1 MKLIQKFNRIDS
13 LKKRGLLLVSATVL
27 ANIFN
32 LIFNVYLGRGLN
44 IEGFALISLMSSM
57 LTLADIPLSALSRT
71 VTHVSAF
78 QLGKHGASGIEF
90 WKEARGR
97 AFKIALLIAFVWTL
111 LSIPAAKFFNLQNPI
126 AMMALAPI
134 LLATVLLAID
144 GGFLRGNLRFG
155 GLAAIAVVEA
165 VLKLLFAIALVEF
178 GFAEYSYFAIPLSIF
193 ASLAMVSFTTRKILD
208 AKRPAIRKFKFPL
221 KFFVSNIF
229 TRIATASYL
238 TADVILITHYLPA
251 GQAGHYALLSLVG
264 KMVFFA
270 GSLFGQFILP
280 IVSNAEGLGQKSE
293 KVFLKLAALTAL
305 ASLGAFLVVGIF
317 GQVLLPL
324 VFGERANAILPY
336 IFAYSL
342 GMAAFTVASNIVSFH
357 QIKSKNLLPAL
368 SFVIAIAQVIALTM
382 FHANI
387 GQVALVMSLL
397 GFVNLALALLIHY
410 GNSKVAILTANFR
423 DFFEIFTFK
432 SRRPSYSGLR
442 ILIYNWRD
450 TKHTWAG
457 GAEMYIHELAKRWVR
472 DGHSVTV
479 FCGNDHKNERY
490 EIYDGVEV
498 IRRGGFYTVYL
509 WALFYYIL
517 KFRRNYDIVVDSEN
531 GIPFFTPLFST
542 KPVVLLIHHVHQE
555 IFREHLRFPF
565 STIAKFI
572 EGKLMPFVYRN
583 NKVITVS
590 ESSKSEIIKTGISK
604 IDNISIVNPG
614 IVVEKNYYKKTNYPT
629 VTYLGRLKAY
639 KNIDVAIKAFA
650 QINKNLRS
658 SRLWIIGE
666 GENAGNLRDL
676 VIQNNI
682 IDKVTFF
689 GKVDD
694 KEKTRLLSESW
705 VMVQPSSLEGWGITV
720 LEANACKTPVVA
732 SNTKGLRDSI
742 VDNKTGLLVKVR
754 DIKRFTSTIRKVL
767 KNQALRENLSKEA
780 YIWSQKFSWDKSA
793 DVFMT
798 HLVDTI
804 NAQGAS
810 RFTPSFGRNF
820 LKRVATNKK

>member
-1 MKLIQKFNRIDS
+1 MKLIQKIKQVDS
-13 LKKRGLLLVSATVL
+13 LKKRGLLLVSATVI
-27 ANIFN
+27 ANFFN
-32 LIFNVYLGRGLN
+32 LIFNVYLGRGLH
-44 IEGFALISLMSSM
+44 IEGFALISLMGSM

-78 QLGKHGASGIEF
+78 QLGKHGVSGTAF
-90 WKEARGR
+90 WRKARGR
-97 AFKIALLIAFVWTL
+97 AFKVALLIAFVWTL
-111 LSIPAAKFFNLQNPI
+111 ISIPAAQFFNLPNPI
-126 AMMALAPI
+126 AMMALSPI

-155 GLAAIAVVEA
+155 GLALIAVVEA
-165 VLKLLFAIALVEF
+165 ILKLMFAVALVEF

-193 ASLAMVSFTTRKILD
+193 SSFVMVSYA
-208 AKRPAIRKFKFPL
+208 AKRISLKKQTLTKKFRFPTT
-221 KFFVSNIF
+221 FFVSNIF
-229 TRIATASYL
+229 TRIANASYL

-251 GQAGHYALLSLVG
+251 AQAGQYALLSLVG

-280 IVSNAEGLGQKSE
+280 VVSNAEGLGQKSE

-305 ASLGAFLVVGIF
+305 ASLGAFMVVGVF
-317 GQVLLPL
+317 GKTLLPL
-324 VFGERANAILPY
+324 VFGDRANAILPY

-357 QIKSKNLLPAL
+357 QIKSKSLLPAL
-368 SFVIAIAQVIALTM
+368 SFAIAIAQVIALAA

-387 GQVALVMSLL
+387 GQVAIVMSLL

-410 GNSKVAILTANFR
+410 TDSKVAVLTANIR

-432 SRRPSYSGLR
+432 SRRPSQGGLR

-472 DGHSVTV
+472 DGHTVTV
-479 FCGNDHKNERY
+479 FCGNDHNNLRY
-490 EIYDGVEV
+490 EIYDGVEIV
-498 IRRGGFYTVYL
+498 RRGGFYTVYL
-509 WALFYYIL
+509 WAILYYIL

-565 STIAKFI
+565 SAIAKFI

-590 ESSKSEIIKTGISK
+590 ESSQNEIVKTGIAK
-604 IDNISIVNPG
+604 LENISIVNPG
-614 IVVEKNYYKKTNYPT
+614 IDVPIKIHRKSAFPT
-629 VTYLGRLKAY
+629 ITYLGRLKAY

-650 QINKNLRS
+650 QVNKYIKS

-666 GENAGNLRDL
+666 GENMGNLRDL
-676 VIQNNI
+676 VIQNNLTN
-682 IDKVTFF
+682 KTTFF
-689 GKVDD
+689 GKVND
-694 KEKTRLLSESW
+694 KEKTRLLGESW

-754 DIKRFTSTIRKVL
+754 DVKGFTSSLRRVL
-767 KNQALRENLSKEA
+767 KNPTLRRKLSKDA
-780 YIWSQKFSWDKSA
+780 HIWSQNFSWDKSA
-793 DVFMT
+793 DSFMN
-798 HLVDTI
+798 HLSTSVS
-804 NAQGAS
+804 AQSS
-810 RFTPSFGRNF
+810 RKFFPNIGRGYF
-820 LKRVATNKK
+820 RRMATEKK